1 MSRMRLRLKELLEEH
16 GYEQKDFAE
25 ELQLS
30 TRAVSELCSGKTKR
44 YPKETLEKIIEK
56 FNITDMNE
64 LFEVREEK

>member
-1 MSRMRLRLKELLEEH
+1 MRLRLKELLEEN
-16 GYEQKDFAE
+16 GYEQKEIAK

-44 YPKETLEKIIEK
+44 YPKETLEKIIDK

-64 LFEVREEK
+64 LFEVD

>member
-1 MSRMRLRLKELLEEH
+1 MRLRLKELLEEH
-16 GYEQKDFAE
+16 GYEQKDLAE

-30 TRAVSELCSGKTKR
+30 TRAVSELCSGRTKR

-64 LFEVREEK
+64 LFEVRD

>member
-16 GYEQKDFAE
+16 GYEQKEIAE
-25 ELQLS
+25 ELELS

-44 YPKETLEKIIEK
+44 YPKETLEKIIDK

-64 LFEVREEK
+64 LFEVHED

>member
-1 MSRMRLRLKELLEEH
+1 VRRMRLRLKELLEEH
-16 GYEQKDFAE
+16 GYEQKDLAE

-30 TRAVSELCSGKTKR
+30 TRAVSELCSGRTKR

-64 LFEVREEK
+64 LFEVRD

>member
-1 MSRMRLRLKELLEEH
+1 MRLRLKELLEEH

-56 FNITDMNE
+56 FNITDMND